1 MTSILGLMVERTARN
16 FAVAARRVLGR
27 LGRAVRATSEQAAIG
42 QSVGHAGMY
51 GSVPPSIGGA
61 MMVAAGQRIGAEASA
76 GAVGGPSRR
85 SVTVAAGVVLVIV
98 AGLVAA
104 DLTGRQPSP
113 STRQLALARAVADAP
128 SAGWSYLTLNAP
140 ELQAAT
146 RICAFAPGTSS
157 APIEAALGF
166 RWDDAANAAVVLPS
180 DEDLV
185 VAATRESVVAW
196 ARVPKGSGTRL
207 IVSASGC
214 DERR

>member
-1 MTSILGLMVERTARN
+1 MIARTAGS
-16 FAVAARRVLGR
+16 FAGAARRVIGG

-42 QSVGHAGMY
+42 QTVGHADMY

-61 MMVAAGQRIGAEASA
+61 MMVGAGQRIGAAASA
-76 GAVGGPSRR
+76 GAVEGPSRP
-85 SVTVAAGVVLVIV
+85 SVRVAAVVVLVVV
-98 AGLVAA
+98 AGLVAV
-104 DLTGRQPSP
+104 DLTGRQPSQ
-113 STRQLALARAVADAP
+113 QLALARAVADAP

-146 RICAFAPGTSS
+146 RICAFASGTSF

-166 RWDDAANAAVVLPS
+166 RWDDAANPAAASPS

-214 DERR
+214 DERP